1 MIHKD
6 CKKYIINTKEITVVF
21 PNGSK
26 FNLKL
31 MLNQIANDFDG
42 SISCIVQNKET
53 NLSFSID
60 YLNKEKVRVKF
71 IDTLKHTKESIDT
84 LSNNLSNGFSKKK
97 LCENCKN
104 TWIYYSDYYKCYE
117 REK

>member
-1 MIHKD
+1 
-6 CKKYIINTKEITVVF
+6 
-21 PNGSK
+21 
-26 FNLKL
+26 
-31 MLNQIANDFDG
+31 MLNQIAKDFDG
-42 SISCIVQNKET
+42 SISCIAQVKET

-60 YLNKEKVRVKF
+60 YLNKEKVREKF
-71 IDTLKHTKESIDT
+71 IDTLKHTKASIDT
-84 LSNNLSNGFSKKK
+84 LSNNLSNGFSKNK

>member
-1 MIHKD
+1 
-6 CKKYIINTKEITVVF
+6 
-21 PNGSK
+21 
-26 FNLKL
+26 

-42 SISCIVQNKET
+42 SISCIVQDKET

-60 YLNKEKVRVKF
+60 YLNKEKVREKF
-71 IDTLKHTKESIDT
+71 IDTLKHTKASIDT
-84 LSNNLSNGFSKKK
+84 LSNNLSNGFSKNK

>member
-1 MIHKD
+1 
-6 CKKYIINTKEITVVF
+6 
-21 PNGSK
+21 
-26 FNLKL
+26 

-42 SISCIVQNKET
+42 SISCIVQDKET

-60 YLNKEKVRVKF
+60 YLNKEKVREKF
-71 IDTLKHTKESIDT
+71 IDTLKHTKASIDT
-84 LSNNLSNGFSKKK
+84 LSNNLSNGFSKNK

-104 TWIYYSDYYKCYE
+104 TCIYYSDYYKCYE